1 MYVTPV
7 NRKFGRHVP
16 GDTFRLPDAVA
27 KVFIKK
33 GRLAE
38 AKADAPAKPQSYMTR
53 DLRAAPAPVVVET
66 RVSETPVE
74 DVAEEA
80 PEESVESVEE
90 APYGYKADGTPR
102 KRPGRP
108 AASE

>member
-1 MYVTPV
+1 MQVTPV
-7 NRKFGRHVP
+7 GKKFGRYAP
-16 GDTFRLPDAVA
+16 GDAFALKDAVA

-38 AKADAPAKPQSYMTR
+38 ANAPVKSQGYVTR
-53 DLRAAPAPVVVET
+53 DMRPAAPVSYAAPQT
-66 RVSETPVE
+66 
-74 DVAEEA
+74 VAEEPQDA
-80 PEESVESVEE
+80 HAAEESVEEA

>member
-1 MYVTPV
+1 MQVTPV
-7 NRKFGRHVP
+7 GKKFGRYAP
-16 GDTFRLPDAVA
+16 GDAFALKDAVA

-38 AKADAPAKPQSYMTR
+38 AKE
-53 DLRAAPAPVVVET
+53 PAPVKSQSYITRDMRPAPVAYVAPEPEAVEAEQVVEE
-66 RVSETPVE
+66 V
-74 DVAEEA
+74 D
-80 PEESVESVEE
+80 

>member
-1 MYVTPV
+1 MQVTPI
-7 NRKFGRHVP
+7 NRKLGKYAP
-16 GDTFRLPDAVA
+16 GDVFELRDKTA
-27 KVFIKK
+27 KALIKLGK
-33 GRLAE
+33 LAE
-38 AKADAPAKPQSYMTR
+38 APAVQSTPQSYMTR

-66 RVSETPVE
+66 RVSETQVE

-90 APYGYKADGTPR
+90 APYSYKADGTPR

>member
-1 MYVTPV
+1 MEVTPV
-7 NRKFGRHVP
+7 NRKFGAHMP
-16 GDTFRLPDAVA
+16 GDTFKLPDAVA

-38 AKADAPAKPQSYMTR
+38 AKQSAPVKSQSYATR
-53 DLRAAPAPVVVET
+53 DMRAAPVAYVAPEPEAAEV
-66 RVSETPVE
+66 
-74 DVAEEA
+74 EEA
-80 PEESVESVEE
+80 READASVEEVE